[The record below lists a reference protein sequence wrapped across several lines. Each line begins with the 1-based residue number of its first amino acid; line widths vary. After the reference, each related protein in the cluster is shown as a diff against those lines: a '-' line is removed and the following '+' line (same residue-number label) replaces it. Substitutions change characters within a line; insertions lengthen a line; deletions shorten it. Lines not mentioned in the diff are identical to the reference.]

1 MNIVI
6 FCSEVP
12 HKAKGQI
19 SSLRCPCCI
28 ENLMISH
35 EIYHAL
41 ISREERMRISNAM
54 QPINRHCST
63 HHEEVPLWIGLESAY
78 LLEDK
83 VSVVF
88 LSQKLI
94 CKSLMKNAITDKDIQ
109 ETISCARSR
118 TLQSKIGLILL
129 TAIADLQKQTRDRFG
144 FSQEE
149 RRTFFNQVKELLS
162 KLITIPMSIDWH
174 SLLYLEENEFL

>member
-41 ISREERMRISNAM
+41 ISREERMRISNAV
-54 QPINRHCST
+54 QSINRHCSM

-94 CKSLMKNAITDKDIQ
+94 CKGLMKNAITDKDIQ

-144 FSQEE
+144 FCQEE
-149 RRTFFNQVKELLS
+149 RTTFFNQVKELLS
-162 KLITIPMSIDWH
+162 KLITILMSIDCH

>member
-129 TAIADLQKQTRDRFG
+129 TAMLIFRSRQEIGLDFLKRKEG
-144 FSQEE
+144 HFSI
-149 RRTFFNQVKELLS
+149 
-162 KLITIPMSIDWH
+162 KLKS
-174 SLLYLEENEFL
+174 YLVS